1 MASFIFH
8 RKNTSLTEYT
18 FVRWIHLNHRKVD
31 LSIGVRLPVLDIYE
45 ETLFDRINGASKEIG
60 DILRGELSL
69 VSITSLLILAD
80 TCI

>member
-1 MASFIFH
+1 MNI
-8 RKNTSLTEYT
+8 E
-18 FVRWIHLNHRKVD
+18 
-31 LSIGVRLPVLDIYE
+31 E

-69 VSITSLLILAD
+69 ISITSLIILAD